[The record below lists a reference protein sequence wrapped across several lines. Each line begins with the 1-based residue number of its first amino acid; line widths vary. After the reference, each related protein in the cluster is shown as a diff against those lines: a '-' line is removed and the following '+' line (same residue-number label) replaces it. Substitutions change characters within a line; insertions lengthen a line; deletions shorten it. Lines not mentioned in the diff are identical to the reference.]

1 MASGADFELLW
12 LQPDVSVHVAQF
24 LYHSHSKGLS
34 SPESPSVCLVDSVN
48 RHVVFQVF
56 STPPDLHYYWNLLD
70 YGFIM
75 TIYDNGFALQV
86 KRGLEAWRSW
96 SSPGWKLLLLEDVA
110 SARDDLSPSDMA
122 QKMLTPATE
131 TRGWP
136 LASWDLQQSPAHCNW
151 PGSQCSQLLES
162 FIGLPC
168 SDDVFP
174 WRLFELRWNLV
185 TWKSQLLDLKVCFL
199 LDSLETIWPN

>member
-1 MASGADFELLW
+1 MASGADFELLC
-12 LQPDVSVHVAQF
+12 LQPDVSAHVAQF

-75 TIYDNGFALQV
+75 TVYDNGFALQV

-110 SARDDLSPSDMA
+110 SARKDDLSPIRYGTENADTRHGDER
-122 QKMLTPATE
+122 LTTCIM
-131 TRGWP
+131 R
-136 LASWDLQQSPAHCNW
+136 LAAITGTLQLAWFS
-151 PGSQCSQLLES
+151 
-162 FIGLPC
+162 
-168 SDDVFP
+168 VFSA
-174 WRLFELRWNLV
+174 
-185 TWKSQLLDLKVCFL
+185 TWKLHRSPERVLMTCLHGIFL
-199 LDSLETIWPN
+199 NYDGT

>member
-1 MASGADFELLW
+1 
-12 LQPDVSVHVAQF
+12 
-24 LYHSHSKGLS
+24 
-34 SPESPSVCLVDSVN
+34 
-48 RHVVFQVF
+48 
-56 STPPDLHYYWNLLD
+56 
-70 YGFIM
+70 
-75 TIYDNGFALQV
+75 
-86 KRGLEAWRSW
+86 
-96 SSPGWKLLLLEDVA
+96 
-110 SARDDLSPSDMA
+110 MA